1 MEQNMGHIE
10 QAVRMLL
17 GLAIVSLAFVGP
29 QTVWAWLGALV
40 TFGGAWGVCPLYTLL
55 GINRCNDA
63 GSEAV
68 SA

>member
-1 MEQNMGHIE
+1 MEQNMGYVE

-40 TFGGAWGVCPLYTLL
+40 TFAGAWGVCPIYTLL
-55 GINRCNDA
+55 GINRCESSKA
-63 GSEAV
+63 EAV
-68 SA
+68 A